1 MATHSITSSAVRR
14 GLGLRRGWRAVKID
28 RQIEFGR
35 LLFLETGFGA
45 SCGSSDFNM
54 ITEISDAVGESGR
67 GRQARSPRPVG
78 DSRTGRDCHDAVRVG
93 AMAETI
99 LGRPV

>member
-1 MATHSITSSAVRR
+1 
-14 GLGLRRGWRAVKID
+14 
-28 RQIEFGR
+28 
-35 LLFLETGFGA
+35 
-45 SCGSSDFNM
+45 M

-99 LGRPV
+99 LGRPVLLSESAGRYLVPGSVKSILAYASAE